1 MNSPSLPLIK
11 TKETKKEIKVES
23 NLESSKTI
31 TFPNGNSANLITVAP
46 KANPQSIL
54 KSLQPPS
61 FNALI
66 MLSGGAA
73 NFDQLER
80 SLQLR
85 LQQLFGRGIVRAATE
100 IGAGFISGGTD
111 SGVIALLGKS
121 VAEYHCQSPLI
132 GIAPAALITYPTKD
146 VSEEGT
152 VSAAELVPLEPH
164 HTHFVLVES
173 TQWGGETEAMYNLVS
188 AYRQPTENLPIFTV
202 LVNGGEISRLEI
214 LQSVRLGI
222 PIIVIEGSGRLADEI
237 AALHRTY
244 QEAKDSDSPP
254 FIEEPA
260 LAEIITEGKIN
271 LFSIEGEATELKRL
285 IHRSYRQ
292 SQGDT
297 VLQVAWQRFNLYDY
311 NATRQQRNFN
321 RLQLAILF
329 LGVMGTALALIQ
341 NQLGFYNS
349 KKIPEWDFAWEFF
362 LHYSIVLVPIV
373 TTTLLAVANR
383 FNAGTKWILLRTAAE
398 EIKLEIFRYRA
409 QAEIYSPANTPLPE
423 IKFSE
428 KLRTI
433 AKELVQTEV
442 NVSSLHQPDQ
452 DIIPPPNSVAP
463 DDDGLSTLS
472 PESYITNRLEDQLN
486 YYTNKVKKLEKK
498 LNKLQLSIYI
508 IGGIGTL
515 LAAAGLELWIALTTA
530 LVTAFTTYM
539 EYQQIENTLI
549 KYNQAATDLF
559 SVRTWWIALSETEQA
574 KQYNI
579 DRLVGQTEQTLQ
591 SEFRGWMKEMQET
604 LADLKK
610 QQGEEQSASPETESS
625 IDKTKPSID
634 KTDKS

>member
-11 TKETKKEIKVES
+11 TKKETKVES

-31 TFPNGNSANLITVAP
+31 TFPNGNSANLITVSP
-46 KANPQSIL
+46 KASPESIL
-54 KSLQPPS
+54 KSLQPPP
-61 FNALI
+61 FKVLI

-73 NFDQLER
+73 NFEQLER

-152 VSAAELVPLEPH
+152 VSAEELVPLEPH
-164 HTHFVLVES
+164 HTHFVLVET

-188 AYRQPTENLPIFTV
+188 AYRQLTENLPIFTV

-254 FIEEPA
+254 FIEDPA

-285 IHRSYRQ
+285 IHRAYRQ

-311 NATRQQRNFN
+311 NATRQQRNFH
-321 RLQLAILF
+321 RLQLTILS
-329 LGVMGTALALIQ
+329 LGIMGTALALIQ
-341 NQLGFYNS
+341 TELGLSTTELKWNFS
-349 KKIPEWDFAWEFF
+349 PEFF
-362 LHYSIVLVPIV
+362 LHYSIVLVPII
-373 TTTLLAVANR
+373 TTTLLAAANR

-409 QAEIYSPANTPLPE
+409 QAEIYSPANTALPE

-463 DDDGLSTLS
+463 DDDGLSILS

-498 LNKLQLSIYI
+498 LNKLQWSIYV
-508 IGGIGTL
+508 IGGLGTF

-591 SEFRGWMKEMQET
+591 SEFKGWLKEMQET

-610 QQGEEQSASPETESS
+610 QQGEEQSSSPETEKSL
-625 IDKTKPSID
+625 DKTKPSID